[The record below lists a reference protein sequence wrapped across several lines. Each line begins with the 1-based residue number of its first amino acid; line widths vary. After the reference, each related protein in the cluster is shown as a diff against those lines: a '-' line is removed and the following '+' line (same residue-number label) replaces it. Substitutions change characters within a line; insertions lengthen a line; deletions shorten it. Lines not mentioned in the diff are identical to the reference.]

1 MGRYGQIVGHL
12 VSYPNVFQSNTR
24 SDTNSYKQDGYR
36 YRDRVFIRANKE
48 RIQIL
53 RGRIHVDNKYLSNNA
68 YIDYHML
75 HFSWSNMT
83 IWQVYIIQH
92 STLT

>member
-1 MGRYGQIVGHL
+1 MGGYGRIVGHL

-24 SDTNSYKQDGYR
+24 SDTNSYKQDEYG
-36 YRDRVFIRANKE
+36 YRDRV
-48 RIQIL
+48 
-53 RGRIHVDNKYLSNNA
+53 HVDNKYLSNNA